1 MMRYLFLILVLILP
15 ISLHGQSV
23 YTAKSMSLKGKV
35 KTVVE
40 DESYPPFCTP
50 ITYFFDTQGRLLTY
64 TLKGLY
70 TIQFEYDSSDYPTKA
85 VVISHDGI
93 KRRMTFETDA
103 THSFWK
109 EIMREEGKLTE
120 KEYHLVSPTRRNFIY
135 GHILPY
141 AKMIFRIAYYYTD
154 STRTKISHTIDEE
167 NEEKIVYT
175 YNANGDKETDK
186 RYYLATDK
194 CLGSYRY
201 DYQYDDKGN
210 WTQCSKY
217 MENVPYPIYVTHR
230 EITYYD

>member
-15 ISLHGQSV
+15 ISLLGQTV
-23 YTAKSMSLKGKV
+23 YTAKSMSLKGNV

-93 KRRMTFETDA
+93 KRHMTFETDA

-109 EIMREEGKLTE
+109 EIMREKGKLTE
-120 KEYHLVSPTRRNFIY
+120 EKEYQFVSPTKTIYIYRN
-135 GHILPY
+135 HPVEVVSST
-141 AKMIFRIAYYYTD
+141 AYHYTD
-154 STRTKISHTIDEE
+154 STQTRISYTIDERNNQKE
-167 NEEKIVYT
+167 VYT
-175 YNANGDKETDK
+175 YNVNGDKVTMK
-186 RYYLATDK
+186 RYDLTSNK
-194 CLGSYRY
+194 CLESYRY
-201 DYQYDDKGN
+201 VYQYDDKGN
-210 WTQCSKY
+210 WNQSTEY
-217 MENVPYPIYVTHR
+217 EVNTTYPMSVTHR
-230 EITYYD
+230 KITYYN

>member
-1 MMRYLFLILVLILP
+1 MRYLFLILVLILP
-15 ISLHGQSV
+15 IGSHGQSV
-23 YTAKSMSLKGKV
+23 YTAKSMSLKGNV
-35 KTVVE
+35 KTAVK

-50 ITYFFDTQGRLLTY
+50 TTYFFDTQGRLLTY

-85 VVISHDGI
+85 VVISHDDMERTI
-93 KRRMTFETDA
+93 TFETDA

-175 YNANGDKETDK
+175 YNVNDDKVTMK
-186 RYYLATDK
+186 RYDLTSNK
-194 CLGSYRY
+194 CLESYRY
-201 DYQYDDKGN
+201 VYQYDDKGN
-210 WTQCSKY
+210 WNQCTEY
-217 MENVPYPIYVTHR
+217 EVNTTYPMSVTHR
-230 EITYYD
+230 KITYYD

>member
-23 YTAKSMSLKGKV
+23 YTAKSMSLKGNV

-93 KRRMTFETDA
+93 KRHMTFETDA

-109 EIMREEGKLTE
+109 EIMREKGKLTE
-120 KEYHLVSPTRRNFIY
+120 EKEYQFVSPTKTIYIYRN
-135 GHILPY
+135 HPVEVVSST
-141 AKMIFRIAYYYTD
+141 AYHYTD
-154 STRTKISHTIDEE
+154 STQTRISYTIDERNNQKE
-167 NEEKIVYT
+167 VYT

-217 MENVPYPIYVTHR
+217 MENVPYPILCYT
-230 EITYYD
+230 

>member
-40 DESYPPFCTP
+40 DESYPPLCTP
-50 ITYFFDTQGRLLTY
+50 TTYFFDTQGRLLTY

-85 VVISHDGI
+85 VVISHDDMERTI
-93 KRRMTFETDA
+93 TFETDA

-120 KEYHLVSPTRRNFIY
+120 KEYHLVSPTRKNFIY

-175 YNANGDKETDK
+175 YNVNGDKVTMK
-186 RYYLATDK
+186 RYDLTSNK

-201 DYQYDDKGN
+201 VYQYDDKGN
-210 WTQCSKY
+210 WNQSTEY
-217 MENVPYPIYVTHR
+217 EVNTTYPMSVTHR
-230 EITYYD
+230 KITYYD

>member
-15 ISLHGQSV
+15 IGSHGQSV

-40 DESYPPFCTP
+40 NESYPPFYIP
-50 ITYFFDTQGRLLTY
+50 ATYFFDTQGRLLTY
-64 TLKGLY
+64 TL
-70 TIQFEYDSSDYPTKA
+70 SSDYPTKA

-109 EIMREEGKLTE
+109 EIMREKGKLTE
-120 KEYHLVSPTRRNFIY
+120 EKEYQFVSPTKTIYIYRN
-135 GHILPY
+135 HPVEVVSST
-141 AKMIFRIAYYYTD
+141 AYHYTD
-154 STRTKISHTIDEE
+154 STQTRISYTIDERNNQKE
-167 NEEKIVYT
+167 VYT
-175 YNANGDKETDK
+175 YNVNGDKVTMK
-186 RYYLATDK
+186 RYDLTSNK
-194 CLGSYRY
+194 CLESYRY
-201 DYQYDDKGN
+201 VYQYDDKGN

>member
-1 MMRYLFLILVLILP
+1 MRYLFLILVLILP

-23 YTAKSMSLKGKV
+23 YTAKSMLLKGKV

-141 AKMIFRIAYYYTD
+141 AKMIFRIAYHYTD
-154 STRTKISHTIDEE
+154 STQTRISYTIDERNNQKE
-167 NEEKIVYT
+167 VYT
-175 YNANGDKETDK
+175 YNVNGDKVTMK
-186 RYYLATDK
+186 RYDLTSNK

-201 DYQYDDKGN
+201 VYQYDDKGN
-210 WTQCSKY
+210 WNQSTEY
-217 MENVPYPIYVTHR
+217 EVNTTYPMSVTHR
-230 EITYYD
+230 KITYYN